1 MHKHFG
7 KTPFGIAEVANAE
20 DKPVILI
27 SGLVDEESGELLKP
41 MFTQVHSVVGEDVTV
56 EESINESFHLLKM
69 KTYKVI
75 KDYLT
80 N

>member
-1 MHKHFG
+1 MQ
-7 KTPFGIAEVANAE
+7 GI
-20 DKPVILI
+20 PIILI
-27 SGLVDEESGELLKP
+27 SGLVDKESRELLKP
-41 MFTQVHSVVGEDVTV
+41 MFTEVHSVVGEDVTV
-56 EESINESFHLLKM
+56 EESMKESFHYLKM